1 MDNKESN
8 MLVIQVGELIDGI
21 SNDTKK
27 NISIIINGNSI
38 VDIKPTGELAI
49 PTGLDY
55 KLIDYSDKTI
65 LPGLIDSH
73 VHLTGI
79 GDGRS
84 GDQLAQLPDEV
95 LSINMAN
102 NAKKHLHS
110 GVTTV
115 RDCGAKNDTAFHL
128 RTAAQMGI
136 IESPRLVLSGRPL
149 AIIGGHLSYFGEQ
162 ITGTNECRAAVR
174 YLIKQG
180 ADFIKVTASGGSTNT
195 SFPLKPSFSQEEL
208 NVIVEEAHKFGKHV
222 AAHCHNSES
231 MVRSLKAGVDTII
244 HGVFKESDGTNKYRE
259 DVVELILKNNTFVN
273 PTLAPGMMRVK
284 IMENKKNEGNFSESD
299 QEEMD
304 KVLFEH
310 EYRMECFNKMYE
322 AGISMSAGS
331 DSAWGAYEMGNFFL
345 DIEGHVAGGQS
356 PMEAIKSATS
366 VASQSCWIDDSIGSI
381 EIGKLADMIVLD
393 ESPVNQ
399 IENLRT
405 ISEVI
410 KDGEFVDRNNLL

>member
-73 VHLTGI
+73 VHLTGM

-259 DVVELILKNNTFVN
+259 DVVELMLKNNTFVN

-299 QEEMD
+299 QEDMD

>member
-259 DVVELILKNNTFVN
+259 DVVELMLKNNTFVN

-284 IMENKKNEGNFSESD
+284 IMENKKNEDNFSESD

>member
-38 VDIKPTGELAI
+38 VDIKPTGELDI
-49 PTGLDY
+49 PSGLDY

-259 DVVELILKNNTFVN
+259 DVVELMLKNNTFVN

-284 IMENKKNEGNFSESD
+284 IMENKKNEDNFSESD

>member
-115 RDCGAKNDTAFHL
+115 RDCGAMNDTAFHL

>member
-1 MDNKESN
+1 MDNKENN

-49 PTGLDY
+49 PSGLDY

-84 GDQLAQLPDEV
+84 GDQLAELPDEV

-259 DVVELILKNNTFVN
+259 DVIELMLKNNTFVN
-273 PTLAPGMMRVK
+273 PTLAPGMMRVQ
-284 IMENKKNEGNFSESD
+284 IMEGKKNEGNFSESD

>member
-259 DVVELILKNNTFVN
+259 DVVELMLKNNTFVN

-284 IMENKKNEGNFSESD
+284 IMENKKNEGNFSESN